1 MSNKLPYIAVPIT
14 KLCQQN
20 QRDHYQFNCID
31 RSTCFPDHKYG
42 GSSTDFS
49 ICVACCSF
57 SAVRVDLPSRHPLLE
72 RSLDTL
78 GGVYSAD
85 MPAFVALTFSFTWWI
100 RFLHGGF
107 LWRLSHRSEGEFRF
121 FYDGDVVSLH
131 TVLSSSYSTFT
142 YFLFSVKMY
151 KSVG

>member
-20 QRDHYQFNCID
+20 QRDHYQVNCID

-72 RSLDTL
+72 RVTRYPWRCLQRWHAGLCRIDLFLYVMDSFSPRRFSLT
-78 GGVYSAD
+78 
-85 MPAFVALTFSFTWWI
+85 TFPP
-100 RFLHGGF
+100 
-107 LWRLSHRSEGEFRF
+107 FRRRISI

-142 YFLFSVKMY
+142 YLYFQ
-151 KSVG
+151 